1 MKEKKSIRSGT
12 RFGLSIKMSISVF
25 AVIVV
30 FTGCAIHPKPL
41 MLRESQA
48 EADRMQQIMTEGQE
62 PVTGAIDI
70 YEAMARALKYNL
82 NYRLKLM
89 EEAIGLGQSNLAGF
103 DMLPKLTASAGYTKR
118 DNVNASVSESVTTG
132 DISLEA
138 STSQEKERKISG
150 LTLSWNIL
158 DFGVSYFQAKQQADK
173 YLIFTERRRKA
184 AHNLLRDVRYAFW
197 RAAAVQHLQDR
208 VRSVQ
213 QNAEKALEYAY
224 TVEKEKLKPILDVLM
239 YQKVLLEVTRQLE
252 ILQQELVLAK
262 VELAHLMN
270 LIPGTDFELKIPPA
284 DKMKLL
290 KDEHFLGEME
300 RMALQQRP
308 ELMEINYQKRISA
321 NETKK
326 TIAGLFPGINFSF
339 ETNYDSNE
347 YLVNNSWSN
356 AGARVAWSLMNL
368 VSAPQRIELV
378 KTQEEMLEMQQM
390 TLSMAVLS
398 QLHIAFRQ
406 YRGFVHQFERDMRL
420 ESVNMRIF
428 EQMKTAHEAD
438 AGSRTEKIRAETNAV
453 MAKLQR
459 YHSFAQLQNALGR
472 VYASIGLDPLPEG
485 FKETDVETL
494 AGAIREELEK
504 WDRDFTVPAPSIQ
517 ISFASDQPQKSI
529 EHSEHREKVSFQ
541 ANNDDPEKQLFEE
554 PPERKPTEPEK
565 IGTGS
570 DNSPDWLMVTRNWSN
585 IRLKPDMEAPIIS
598 HGRDGDFFRIT
609 GPIHKGW
616 RRIALDDG
624 TEGWIARNLV
634 EPVQYSPQSSQFA
647 GAARITPVNTRG
659 VQILNGAGW
668 HHDQQG
674 VARNGTAYPVISS
687 TANWVE
693 VRMHDSAAG
702 WIPKRQIRVVDGK

>member
-1 MKEKKSIRSGT
+1 
-12 RFGLSIKMSISVF
+12 MSISVF